1 MILLSSFVSAS
12 LHSDVKQRT
21 NGQRRPIKQ
30 SCEARGLNEKHRAIV
45 QVKQKWHFIGKTL
58 SKIVPAK
65 IKHLYCIY
73 MLLFSNRAKY
83 RIYTFVI
90 KDSMLQEINA
100 SHLQKVLIKNSGLLT
115 SLVKPQTFTRSKEQ
129 TSIKVGNIQ
138 NSTFHTT
145 YKNMVSIGVRLC
157 SLTKE
162 TFCHY
167 SQSFGAQRRKVR

>member
-1 MILLSSFVSAS
+1 M
-12 LHSDVKQRT
+12 
-21 NGQRRPIKQ
+21 NGQRRQLSQ
-30 SCEARGLNEKHRAIV
+30 SCKARGLNEKHRAIV

-73 MLLFSNRAKY
+73 MLLFSKRAKY

-100 SHLQKVLIKNSGLLT
+100 SHLQKVLIKKSGLLT

-138 NSTFHTT
+138 NSAPRFTRPTEIWFPLVFISAH
-145 YKNMVSIGVRLC
+145 S
-157 SLTKE
+157 
-162 TFCHY
+162 
-167 SQSFGAQRRKVR
+167 QRRRALSVIILRILELKEEQWGKL